1 MKPFLLALTIMALM
15 FTLTIGL
22 AIYLDVPAK
31 TVPTKPV
38 IIT

>member
-1 MKPFLLALTIMALM
+1 MKPLLLALTIIALM